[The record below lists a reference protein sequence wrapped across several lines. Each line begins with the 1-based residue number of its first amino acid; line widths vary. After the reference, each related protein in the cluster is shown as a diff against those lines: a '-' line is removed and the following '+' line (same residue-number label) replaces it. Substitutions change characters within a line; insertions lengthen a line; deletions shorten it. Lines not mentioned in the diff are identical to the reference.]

1 MLLIMPV
8 ERKSNGVNLLLYA
21 ATIVGI
27 LFVWFSS
34 ETPKRVM
41 KSTSGLFPRIRP
53 IFENNR
59 GHNGR
64 SEQLTSRYN
73 DLLQKETVHYTS
85 TRFDLEETSNG
96 PILRVHHMSEKSRKN
111 STTFIAFGEGLSYA
125 SVGEVATFTIKATN
139 FSVPSTIVF
148 SALAVSD
155 NHMFVADPLPNGE
168 GSHET
173 MFTYTP
179 SMEGEYDFYIEE
191 LANIRGDQYQI
202 PGSPFRLI
210 VHGSKVKEEERR
222 KLADALP
229 SCQTIPQNNLS
240 WVEGSWKTRK
250 IVGSKHG
257 VLRSGWVFQPKIC
270 SFDTFTT
277 EELAIA
283 AASSEPRSI
292 IVLGSST
299 DRGIFLSLVDLILSD
314 RQKNDFDGSDL
325 TKCWGFAELQVG
337 NLRIV
342 YQDFRIANT
351 RNSMFKSENNV
362 TITCHNEKKVAQG
375 YDFFDDAIA
384 YLREF
389 LFNDRLWPDVIFV
402 SVGNSL
408 QLKALFQVI
417 PPSWKGVIYPTIF
430 FGCRAWYLYT
440 ASGVERRKELAESF
454 NSIDERIHILDDFAL
469 ITGVRHGSEGSP
481 SIMGSNHFHRPCN
494 ELGGSMK
501 ICGDATEMIAQVLL
515 GKAIAP
521 KGKDVW
527 MKSVKDKDREAVQ
540 NMDSREIMVCHDCP
554 QSLLPF
560 HIKKIPDLKCYR
572 STQGLRPA
580 EEKNFKVWDGTLCP
594 SECMK
599 TIPVGQAPTESGPV
613 DVRECVVPLK

>member
-1 MLLIMPV
+1 M
-8 ERKSNGVNLLLYA
+8 
-21 ATIVGI
+21 T
-27 LFVWFSS
+27 
-34 ETPKRVM
+34 
-41 KSTSGLFPRIRP
+41 
-53 IFENNR
+53 
-59 GHNGR
+59 
-64 SEQLTSRYN
+64 
-73 DLLQKETVHYTS
+73 
-85 TRFDLEETSNG
+85 
-96 PILRVHHMSEKSRKN
+96 EKSRKN
-111 STTFIAFGEGLSYA
+111 STIFIAFGEGLTHA
-125 SVGEVATFTIKATN
+125 SVGEIASFTIKSIN
-139 FSVPSTIVF
+139 SSFPPMIVF

-155 NHMFVADPLPNGE
+155 NHLFVADPLPNNQ

-173 MFTYTP
+173 SFTYTP
-179 SMEGEYDFYIEE
+179 SMEGEYDFYTEE
-191 LANIRGDQYQI
+191 VANVKGDQYQI
-202 PGSPFRLI
+202 PGSPFQLI
-210 VHGSKVKEEERR
+210 VHGSKVKEEEKK
-222 KLADALP
+222 KLTDSLP
-229 SCQTIPQNNLS
+229 SCQTIPQNTLS

-292 IVLGSST
+292 IILGSST

-314 RQKNDFDGSDL
+314 RQKYDFNESDL

-337 NLRIV
+337 SLRIV
-342 YQDFRIANT
+342 YQDFRIRNT
-351 RNSMFKSENNV
+351 KISMFQSEKNF
-362 TITCHNEKKVAQG
+362 TITCHNEKKVSQG

-384 YLREF
+384 YFKEF

-402 SVGNSL
+402 SVSTSL
-408 QLKALFQVI
+408 QLKSLFQVI

-440 ASGVERRKELAESF
+440 ASGTEKRRELAETF
-454 NSIDERIHILDDFAL
+454 NSIDERTQILDDFAL
-469 ITGVRHGSEGSP
+469 ITGMRHGSQNSP
-481 SIMGSNHFHRPCN
+481 LVMGSNHFHRPCN
-494 ELGGSMK
+494 ELRGSMR
-501 ICGDATEMIAQVLL
+501 ICGDATEMVAQLLL

-527 MKSVKDKDREAVQ
+527 IKSVKEKDREAVQ

-560 HIKKIPDLKCYR
+560 HIKRIPDLKCYR
-572 STQGLRPA
+572 TTQGLRPA
-580 EEKNFKVWDGTLCP
+580 GEKKIKVWDGTLCP

-599 TIPVGQAPTESGPV
+599 TEPVGQVQTESGPV
-613 DVRECVVPLK
+613 DVRECVVLWK